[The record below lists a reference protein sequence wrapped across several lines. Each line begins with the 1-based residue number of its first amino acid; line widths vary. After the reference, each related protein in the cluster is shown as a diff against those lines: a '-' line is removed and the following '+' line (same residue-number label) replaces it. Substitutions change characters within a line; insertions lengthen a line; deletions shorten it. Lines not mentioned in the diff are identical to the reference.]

1 MTGSKLTVIS
11 HNFCFSFLKQLMI
24 DGGITELL
32 FTSDNSGGLNKRF
45 LSLPNGRSS
54 ILNVISFS

>member
-1 MTGSKLTVIS
+1 MTGSELPVIS
-11 HNFCFSFLKQLMI
+11 HNFCFSFVKQLMI

-32 FTSDNSGGLNKRF
+32 FTSDNEGGLQKRF

-54 ILNVISFS
+54 KLNVISFS